1 MRIFISFF
9 CFLISLNIY
18 AANKQVSYEPSVV
31 ELSGE
36 LKRETFPGRPNY
48 ESIKSGDE
56 IETHYYL
63 SLDQKI
69 NVIKNTNDKSTSIND
84 ESVKNVGV
92 LQLVI
97 SKDSDWAKL
106 KNAGLGASVN
116 IKGTLFKRHTGHHHS
131 RVLLEVQNINLQ

>member
-1 MRIFISFF
+1 MKNFISFF
-9 CFLISLNIY
+9 CFIISLNIY
-18 AANKQVSYEPSVV
+18 AANKQVNYEPSIV
-31 ELSGE
+31 ELSGK

-69 NVIKNTNDKSTSIND
+69 DVIKNTNDKSPSIND
-84 ESVKNVGV
+84 ESVLNVKV

-97 SKDSDWAKL
+97 GNDSDWAKL
-106 KNAGLGASVN
+106 KKAEVGASVK

-131 RVLLEVQNINLQ
+131 RVLFEVQNIVLQ

>member
-1 MRIFISFF
+1 MKNFISFF
-9 CFLISLNIY
+9 CFIISLNIY
-18 AANKQVSYEPSVV
+18 AANKQVNYEPSIV
-31 ELSGE
+31 ELSGK
-36 LKRETFPGRPNY
+36 LKRETFPGHPNY

-69 NVIKNTNDKSTSIND
+69 DVIKNTNDKSPRIND
-84 ESVKNVGV
+84 ESVLNVKV

-97 SKDSDWAKL
+97 SNDSDWAKL
-106 KNAGLGASVN
+106 KKVGVGASVK

-131 RVLLEVQNINLQ
+131 RVLFEVQNIVLQ

>member
-1 MRIFISFF
+1 MKNFISFF

-31 ELSGE
+31 ELSGK

-69 NVIKNTNDKSTSIND
+69 DVIKIINDRSPSIND
-84 ESVKNVGV
+84 ESVLNVDV

-97 SKDSDWAKL
+97 SNDSDWLKL
-106 KNAGLGASVN
+106 KKAGVGASVK
-116 IKGTLFKRHTGHHHS
+116 ISGTIFKRHTGHHHS
-131 RVLLEVQNINLQ
+131 RVLFAVQNINVQ

>member
-1 MRIFISFF
+1 MKILITFF
-9 CFLISLNIY
+9 YFLISLNIY
-18 AANKQVSYEPSVV
+18 AANKQVEYGPTAV
-31 ELSGE
+31 ELIGK

-48 ESIKSGDE
+48 ESIKGGDE

-69 NVIKNTNDKSTSIND
+69 DVIKNKNDKLMSTND
-84 ESVKNVGV
+84 ESVKNVDV

-97 SKDSDWAKL
+97 SNDSDWAKL
-106 KNAGLGASVN
+106 KKAGVGTSVK

-131 RVLLEVQNINLQ
+131 RILLEVQNIRIQ

>member
-1 MRIFISFF
+1 MKNFISFF
-9 CFLISLNIY
+9 CFIISLNIY
-18 AANKQVSYEPSVV
+18 AANKQVNYEPSIV
-31 ELSGE
+31 ELSGK

-48 ESIKSGDE
+48 ESIESGDE

-69 NVIKNTNDKSTSIND
+69 DVIKNTNDKSTSIND
-84 ESVKNVGV
+84 ESVTNVNI

-97 SKDSDWAKL
+97 SNDSDWAKL
-106 KNAGLGASVN
+106 KKAGVGASVK

-131 RVLLEVQNINLQ
+131 RVLFEVQNIVLQ

>member
-1 MRIFISFF
+1 MRISILCFF
-9 CFLISLNIY
+9 ISLNVF
-18 AANKQVSYEPSVV
+18 AVNQQVSYEPSAI
-31 ELSGE
+31 ELSGK

-63 SLDQKI
+63 SLEQKI
-69 NVIKNTNDKSTSIND
+69 DVIKNTNDKSPSIND
-84 ESVKNVGV
+84 ESVLNVNI

-97 SKDSDWAKL
+97 SNDSDWAKL
-106 KNAGLGASVN
+106 KKAGVGASVK

-131 RVLLEVQNINLQ
+131 RVRFEVQNIVLQ